1 MEGEQTEER
10 VSALERRLALSRE
23 AIEQIRSDYGPNA
36 GDLEK
41 VVFALRSE
49 LGKVCIYLHKHT
61 HIMHITRPWP
71 AHPLRCRGY

>member
-1 MEGEQTEER
+1 MQWDQTEER

-23 AIEQIRSDYGPNA
+23 AIEQIQSDYGPNA

-49 LGKVCIYLHKHT
+49 LGKVYRT
-61 HIMHITRPWP
+61 
-71 AHPLRCRGY
+71 

>member
-49 LGKVCIYLHKHT
+49 LGKVYIHLHKHT
-61 HIMHITRPWP
+61 HMMHITRPWP
-71 AHPLRCRGY
+71 AYPLRCRGH